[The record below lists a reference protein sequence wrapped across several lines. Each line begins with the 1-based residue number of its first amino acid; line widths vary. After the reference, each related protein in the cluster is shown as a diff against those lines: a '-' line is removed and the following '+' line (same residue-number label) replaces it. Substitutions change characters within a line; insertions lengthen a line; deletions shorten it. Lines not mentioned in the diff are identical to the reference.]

1 MVPLTLLILLLS
13 SLLPFGQA
21 SPATPV
27 PETLPASE
35 CQLTPRTVAAINEI
49 VSTTGTPV
57 PLMSVD
63 DPIPYQRPDGTPAGA
78 ETISAV
84 TSTVRQ
90 FIACG
95 NEGDILRLLAVFS
108 DDFLRNHAGEMGLP
122 ITEDTSQLI
131 TVPEPATG
139 VSILSVDDVVDVS
152 DGSVSALVI
161 LQISETYKSQT
172 ASLQFT
178 FINDPDAGRWLIDEI
193 RVVTIPDSM
202 TTWTPVRGEGYEGVI
217 VPEER
222 VHELTDFYIGEPIEG
237 AWTPTADDI
246 AALERNL
253 PSYEQTV
260 ESTIRGIS
268 GDFIQLLPTYKRQ
281 YAGFIQG
288 DRKKI
293 LVNASCEG
301 DDLNWRTQPLI
312 VMDGSDCFFRVVYD
326 PAAGS
331 YSNFEINGVA

>member
-1 MVPLTLLILLLS
+1 MVPATLLILLLS
-13 SLLPFGQA
+13 FLLPFG

-27 PETLPASE
+27 PETLPATE
-35 CQLTPRTVAAINEI
+35 CQSPPRTVAAINEI

-57 PLMSVD
+57 PVVSVD
-63 DPIPYQRPDGTPAGA
+63 DAVPYQRPDGTPAGA

-90 FIACG
+90 FVACG
-95 NEGDILRLLAVFS
+95 NEGDILRLLSVFS

-139 VSILSVDDVVDVS
+139 VSILSVDDVVEVS

-161 LQISETYKSQT
+161 LQIVETYKSQT

-178 FINDPDAGRWLIDEI
+178 FIDDPDAGRWLIDEI

-281 YAGFIQG
+281 YAGFIQD

-312 VMDGSDCFFRVVYD
+312 VMDGGDCFFRVVYD
-326 PAAGS
+326 PAGGT
-331 YSNFEINGVA
+331 YSDFQINGVA

>member
-1 MVPLTLLILLLS
+1 MVPVTLLILLLS
-13 SLLPFGQA
+13 FLLPFG

-27 PETLPASE
+27 PKPLPTSE
-35 CQLTPRTVAAINEI
+35 CQLPPRTVAAINEI
-49 VSTTGTPV
+49 VSTAGTPA
-57 PLMSVD
+57 PKITID
-63 DPIPYQRPDGTPAGA
+63 DPIPYQKPDGTPAGA
-78 ETISAV
+78 ESISGVA
-84 TSTVRQ
+84 STVRQ
-90 FIACG
+90 FVACG

-131 TVPEPATG
+131 TAPEADTG
-139 VSILSVDDVVDVS
+139 VSILSVDDVVEVN

-161 LQISETYKSQT
+161 LQIVETYKSQT
-172 ASLQFT
+172 ASLHFT
-178 FINDPDAGRWLIDEI
+178 FVDDPDAGRWLIDEI
-193 RVVTIPDSM
+193 RVVTIPVSM

-222 VHELTDFYIGEPIEG
+222 VHELTDFYIGGPIEG

-253 PSYEQTV
+253 PSYEQTI
-260 ESTIRGIS
+260 ESTIFGIS

-293 LVNASCEG
+293 LVNATCEE

-312 VMDGSDCFFRVVYD
+312 VMDGGDCFFRVVYD
-326 PAAGS
+326 PAAGT
-331 YSNFEINGVA
+331 YSDFQINGVA